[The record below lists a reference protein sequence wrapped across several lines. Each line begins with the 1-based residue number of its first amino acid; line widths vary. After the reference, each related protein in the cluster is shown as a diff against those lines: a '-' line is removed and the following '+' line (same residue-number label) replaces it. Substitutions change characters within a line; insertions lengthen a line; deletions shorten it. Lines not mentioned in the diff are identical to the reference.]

1 MVKLLVVDDSA
12 LMRKFVRAVFEER
25 GGFEVRTARNGK
37 DALEQIPQFDPDVI
51 TLDVNMPEMDGLT
64 CLSEIMATNPKPVVM
79 LSSITT
85 EGAVATLEALQLGA
99 VDWIAK
105 PGGTV
110 SLNID
115 EIADEIRTKVRA
127 AARARPRRAL
137 GLASRVRRAAAETCR
152 RPALRS
158 QLGTVGGV
166 VVVGVSTGGPRTL
179 EDILPALPADLPWPV
194 VIAQHMPMAF
204 TGPFAARLNRL
215 CQLEVVEASEPT
227 PLTRGRIY
235 IGRGDMDVVVESR
248 LGRKLINAVPSDPN
262 WLWHPSVDRL
272 VRSAMKAFEA
282 PNVIGIELTGM
293 GNDGAEAM
301 RDLKAQGG
309 RTIAESESSAIVFGM
324 PGELVRLGGAT
335 TVLAAGRIPAQIAA
349 WLM

>member
-1 MVKLLVVDDSA
+1 LVKLLIVDDSA
-12 LMRKFVRAVFEER
+12 LMRKFVKAVFEER

-37 DALEQIPQFDPDVI
+37 DALEQIPVFDPDVI

-85 EGAVATLEALQLGA
+85 QGAVATLEALQLGA

-115 EIADEIRTKVRA
+115 EIADEIRAKVRA
-127 AARARPRRAL
+127 AARSRPRRAV
-137 GLASRVRRAAAETCR
+137 GLASRVKRTATDTRR
-152 RPALRS
+152 RPVLRT
-158 QLGTVGGV
+158 QLGTVDGV

-179 EDILPALPADLPWPV
+179 EDVLPALPADLPWPV

-204 TGPFAARLNRL
+204 TGPFAARLDRL
-215 CQLEVVEASEPT
+215 CRLEVVEVYEPM

-248 LGRKLINAVPSDPN
+248 LGRKLVNAVPCDPE

-272 VRSAMKAFEA
+272 VRSAMKTFE
-282 PNVIGIELTGM
+282 PQNIIGVELTGM

-301 RDLKAQGG
+301 RDLKLKGG

-324 PGELVRLGGAT
+324 PGELVRLGGAS
-335 TVLAAGRIPAQIAA
+335 TVLPAPRIPGQITS

>member
-1 MVKLLVVDDSA
+1 
-12 LMRKFVRAVFEER
+12 
-25 GGFEVRTARNGK
+25 
-37 DALEQIPQFDPDVI
+37 
-51 TLDVNMPEMDGLT
+51 
-64 CLSEIMATNPKPVVM
+64 
-79 LSSITT
+79 
-85 EGAVATLEALQLGA
+85 
-99 VDWIAK
+99 
-105 PGGTV
+105 
-110 SLNID
+110 
-115 EIADEIRTKVRA
+115 
-127 AARARPRRAL
+127 
-137 GLASRVRRAAAETCR
+137 ETCR
-152 RPALRS
+152 RPVLRS
-158 QLGTVGGV
+158 QLGAVGGV

-248 LGRKLINAVPSDPN
+248 LGRKLVNAVPSDPN

-272 VRSAMKAFEA
+272 VRSAMKAFDA
-282 PNVIGIELTGM
+282 SNVIGVELTGM

-301 RDLKAQGG
+301 RDLKAHGG

-335 TVLAAGRIPAQIAA
+335 TVLPAGRIPAQITA